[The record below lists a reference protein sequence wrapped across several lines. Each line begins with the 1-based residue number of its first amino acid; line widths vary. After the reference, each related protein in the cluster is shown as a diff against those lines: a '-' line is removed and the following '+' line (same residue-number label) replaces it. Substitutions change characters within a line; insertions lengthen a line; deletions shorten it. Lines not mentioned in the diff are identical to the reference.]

1 MCSDPLRS
9 DFKKPMTEKLLLH
22 TIDACTSSTQRDPRL
37 ITKRK
42 DTVGVITYLCVACAG
57 MIVCVLTLAGVG
69 P

>member
-1 MCSDPLRS
+1 
-9 DFKKPMTEKLLLH
+9 MTEKLLLH